1 MTIIGQNF
9 SLRRGE
15 DRTIRFLIEGG
26 AGTTTATW
34 YTAVNKAA
42 AARDLTLTS
51 GGGGILITA
60 VGADVHVD
68 VTISKVQSEALPLG
82 WRYHELW
89 GVDASGQDRHF
100 SEGGMVV
107 EESLRTIPA

>member
-1 MTIIGQNF
+1 MTLTGQNF

-15 DRTIRFLIEGG
+15 DRTVRFVVEGG
-26 AGTTTATW
+26 AGTTAAFW
-34 YTAVNKAA
+34 YTGANKASA
-42 AARDLTLTS
+42 VRDLALAT
-51 GGGGILITA
+51 GGNGITM
-60 VGADVHVD
+60 VD
-68 VTISKVQSEALPLG
+68 VGLDCNIDVTVTKEQSELLPLG

-89 GVDASGQDRHF
+89 GINSSGSDRHY